1 MTKSK
6 KISIG
11 AMITI
16 ISIILLYLTS
26 ILTTTKI
33 FLITLSSFLISVVVI
48 EAGISTALLS
58 YISTAILSF
67 ILIPNKLMVI
77 PYVILFGQYPIVK
90 YYIEKL
96 NNFILEWIIKLLCFN
111 IAVYLNYIIFTMFIS
126 RDVNIPLSI
135 WIIILGLQAIFI
147 LYDYMFNRFISY
159 YRNRIRK
166 HIHTKS

>member
-1 MTKSK
+1 MSKSK

-16 ISIILLYLTS
+16 ISIVLLYLTS

-48 EAGISTALLS
+48 EAGTSTALLS
-58 YISTAILSF
+58 YASTAILSF

-77 PYVILFGQYPIVK
+77 PYVILFGQYPITK
-90 YYIEKL
+90 YYVERL
-96 NNFILEWIIKLLCFN
+96 NNFVLEWIIKLLCFN
-111 IAVYLNYIIFTMFIS
+111 VAVYINYIIFTMFIS
-126 RDVNIPLSI
+126 KDINIPLSI
-135 WIIILGLQAIFI
+135 CAIILALQVIFI
-147 LYDYMFNRFISY
+147 LYDYMFSRFISY

-166 HIHTKS
+166 HLHTKS